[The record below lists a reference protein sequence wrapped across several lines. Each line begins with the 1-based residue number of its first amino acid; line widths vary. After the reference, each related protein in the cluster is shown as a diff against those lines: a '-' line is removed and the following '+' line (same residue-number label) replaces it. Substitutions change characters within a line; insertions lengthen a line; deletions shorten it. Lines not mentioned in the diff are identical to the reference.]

1 MAAEGSDSDDETEE
15 SSEIDSYAAST
26 APKKEE
32 KPREASP
39 PTQRKAQP
47 DQGALSQLC
56 SACSR
61 ACSPRLQRGAAR

>member
-15 SSEIDSYAAST
+15 SSEIDSYAANT

-39 PTQRKAQP
+39 PAQRKP
-47 DQGALSQLC
+47 NNDQGARCYAFWCPAQ
-56 SACSR
+56 AC
-61 ACSPRLQRGAAR
+61 Q